1 LQIIDIPKPSLL
13 FTTGIFDVF
22 VNGKD
27 INNYLVVDD
36 SNR

>member
-1 LQIIDIPKPSLL
+1 MDIPKLSLL
-13 FTTGIFDVF
+13 SATGSFDGF

>member
-1 LQIIDIPKPSLL
+1 MDIPKLNLL
-13 FTTGIFDVF
+13 AATGSFDRF

-36 SNR
+36 YNK